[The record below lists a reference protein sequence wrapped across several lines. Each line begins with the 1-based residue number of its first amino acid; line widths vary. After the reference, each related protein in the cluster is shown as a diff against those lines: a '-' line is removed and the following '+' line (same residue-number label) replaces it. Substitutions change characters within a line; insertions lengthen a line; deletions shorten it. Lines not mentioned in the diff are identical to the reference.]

1 MNMKFGETEQIILN
15 RQINI
20 IYKNFESK
28 VKISQF
34 FFQHE
39 IPTEQQV
46 RRSDAFNPP
55 TPTHFYMMRLLFYFS
70 SY

>member
-34 FFQHE
+34 FF
-39 IPTEQQV
+39 
-46 RRSDAFNPP
+46 FNMKYPQNSRLGARMP
-55 TPTHFYMMRLLFYFS
+55 STPHPHPFFI
-70 SY
+70 